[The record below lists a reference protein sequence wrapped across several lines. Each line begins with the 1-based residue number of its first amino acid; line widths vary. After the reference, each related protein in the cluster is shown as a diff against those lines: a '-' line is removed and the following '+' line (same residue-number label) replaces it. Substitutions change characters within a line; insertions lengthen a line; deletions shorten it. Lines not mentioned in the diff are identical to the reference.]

1 MDTSNPVGK
10 IKNPLDTIAQQ
21 NGTTNPYTD
30 ISKLGLFI
38 SNLLKVFTIGA
49 GIFVIINFV
58 LAGFSYITANGDEKK
73 IETANSMITNS
84 IIGLA
89 IMAGSYVL
97 AGIVSYLIFGDP
109 TTILKPTI
117 YGPGKI

>member
-1 MDTSNPVGK
+1 MDNPIGK
-10 IKNPLDTIAQQ
+10 IKNPLNTL
-21 NGTTNPYTD
+21 NPSNPYKD
-30 ISKLGLFI
+30 VSSLGLFL

-49 GIFVIINFV
+49 GIFVMVNFV
-58 LAGFSYITANGDEKK
+58 LAGFNYILAGGDEKK

-97 AGIVSYLIFGDP
+97 AGIVSYLIFGNP
-109 TTILKPTI
+109 TIILKPII
-117 YGPGKI
+117 YGPGKIQ